1 MNRQNKLARV
11 SCAEREVFGIFWKIG
26 GDWRN
31 FTTFVFCKPSRNSD
45 YSDNEHDFRST
56 VQQDIR

>member
-1 MNRQNKLARV
+1 MCGAGG
-11 SCAEREVFGIFWKIG
+11 FWDFFWKIG